1 MTGKGV
7 QKEFKRYAYTISDR
21 ASNLTLIHY
30 KGDDSIVNENPHVRT
45 CGSVLREL
53 ENSTQSP
60 SVVYKKNIVDCSS
73 TMLSP
78 VLLPRNRKQVSNCQ
92 HLRRQAF
99 RLSHDA
105 LYNLHELLYD
115 IPDFVHKIVTFPD
128 LIVVCGIKRFL
139 MECNR
144 LLALHST
151 LPSSQLL
158 SYDTTFQLG
167 DFYLSPL
174 LFRNTLFQKSP
185 VMPVMFAIHE
195 RKLKSTRT
203 EMMKIVAQELPF
215 LASNSTKKL
224 VPLVTEGL
232 FEAIEFHLPNIRRF
246 LCWNHAIN
254 AVKFWLRKH
263 GTTASEVPVYVSD
276 IRDLLHQET
285 EMEYCERLEE
295 LKLKWSEAFLHYYLN
310 ELNER

>member
-1 MTGKGV
+1 
-7 QKEFKRYAYTISDR
+7 
-21 ASNLTLIHY
+21 
-30 KGDDSIVNENPHVRT
+30 
-45 CGSVLREL
+45 
-53 ENSTQSP
+53 
-60 SVVYKKNIVDCSS
+60 
-73 TMLSP
+73 MLSP
-78 VLLPRNRKQVSNCQ
+78 YCYLETENLSNCQ
-92 HLRRQAF
+92 YLKRQAF

-105 LYNLHELLYD
+105 LCNLHELLYD

-195 RKLKSTRT
+195 RKLKSTHT

-224 VPLVTEGL
+224 VPLVTDDEKGF
-232 FEAIEFHLPNIRRF
+232 FEAIEFHLPIISADFSVGTMQLMPLNSGCVSMV
-246 LCWNHAIN
+246 LQP
-254 AVKFWLRKH
+254 VKQDW
-263 GTTASEVPVYVSD
+263 E
-276 IRDLLHQET
+276 
-285 EMEYCERLEE
+285 C
-295 LKLKWSEAFLHYYLN
+295 
-310 ELNER
+310 

>member
-78 VLLPRNRKQVSNCQ
+78 VLLPRVQRSPVLLPSIATRNRKQVSNCQ

-224 VPLVTEGL
+224 VPLVTDDEKG
-232 FEAIEFHLPNIRRF
+232 F
-246 LCWNHAIN
+246 LKLLNSTYLISADFSVGTMQLMPLNSGCVSMVLQP
-254 AVKFWLRKH
+254 VKFRCMLVIFGICFTRK
-263 GTTASEVPVYVSD
+263 
-276 IRDLLHQET
+276 Q
-285 EMEYCERLEE
+285 
-295 LKLKWSEAFLHYYLN
+295 KWNTVNGWKS
-310 ELNER
+310 